1 MKINGKEIETLERS
15 FSLREAKEADRTAE
29 LSFSSEEP
37 YQRWFG
43 IEILDHDSTSVDM
56 SRMENGAPLLLGHN
70 AEDQIGVIVSAR
82 IDEDKIG
89 RAVVKFSRSQRGEE
103 VFRDVL
109 DGIRTKVSV
118 GYQIHDMVKESEKD
132 GLETY
137 RVTRWQPFE
146 ASLVSIPA
154 DNTVGVG
161 RSADSE
167 EPIEVKETKM
177 EEKKAITPEVE
188 QIDVAEVR
196 KAAMKEEKTRIR
208 EIDAIAGKFEMTTDM
223 KSEAI
228 DSGLSVAEFREQV
241 MNVIERKAKEAP
253 VATAIGMTKADVKHY
268 SLFRAITAQAAGNW
282 KDAEYELECSQK
294 VAENLGKDARGFYVP
309 WEVQRD
315 TMGTNSGTGI
325 TDAGALVG
333 TDHLGGSF
341 IDALRAESLSGKL
354 GARFLTGLRGNV
366 DIPKLTA
373 GATFYWLAEGADVTA
388 STATLASV
396 TLSPKTIAGS
406 VAMTRRLLKQS
417 DPSVEA
423 IIRQDLILGAALA
436 IDTAVIAG
444 SGAAGQ
450 PTGIINTSGVN
461 TVTIAD
467 ATDYSPTFAESV
479 KFETE
484 LATDNALRG
493 SLQWVTTPAINGKL
507 KTTAIDTGSGLM
519 VNTNGVVNGYGMT
532 GSSLVPTQ
540 RVIFGNFNDV
550 IIGMWGVLDIEVD
563 KATLAASGG
572 LVLRVF
578 QDVDVAIR
586 HAESFAIDA

>member
-167 EPIEVKETKM
+167 EPIEIKETKM
-177 EEKKAITPEVE
+177 EKEVITPEVE

>member
-177 EEKKAITPEVE
+177 EKEVITPEVE